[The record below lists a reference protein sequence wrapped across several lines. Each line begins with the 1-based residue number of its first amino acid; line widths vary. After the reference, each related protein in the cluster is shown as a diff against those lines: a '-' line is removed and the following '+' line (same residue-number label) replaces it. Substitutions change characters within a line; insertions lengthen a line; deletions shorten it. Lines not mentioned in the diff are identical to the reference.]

1 MRTRSRNVVLLGA
14 AALVAVSTLAACGIG
29 GGRAT
34 EGEEQ
39 AVLQSYEVPPEY
51 RQQLRVMLK
60 SALYDSESPVG
71 RVESGPGSTMLVVAP
86 PRIQTGVRQML
97 NGGFD
102 ALPPQSP
109 VKLTY

>member
-39 AVLQSYEVPPEY
+39 AVLQSYDVPPEY
-51 RQQLRVMLK
+51 RQQLRVMLE

-71 RVESGPGSTMLVVAP
+71 RVASGPGSTMLVVAP